1 MSTNANVVK
10 SEPQK
15 AGLDYW
21 RKRVGIPLTI
31 IIFTAVLM
39 MPTPVGLTLAG
50 KKALALLAA
59 LVTMYLTEPVELTVV
74 SLMIIPTAVFLGLGS
89 TKAVLENFATSSI
102 FLLVGATMMAA
113 AMEKT
118 RLAERFTYWLLSTI
132 GCTAQRITL
141 GVTIANIALAFMV
154 PSTTARTAILL
165 PVCLGIIHIF
175 EKSGDY
181 GKNGRLNFAISL
193 LLTLAFTNSTI
204 SAGIL
209 TATVPNPITV
219 DFIAKGGMVIS
230 YMDWMMYGFPPALIT
245 TFFTWWY
252 LRKVFKPESEEI
264 PGGKEL
270 ILQRLKEM
278 GTITGPEWRTLFVF
292 LLVVALWATGGI
304 TKMDTTVACYIGVSL
319 LFLPKFGVIK
329 WKDTNRDS
337 AYHILMMSGGAL
349 AVGEFL
355 MKTGAAKWLAN
366 NVFNSLGLV
375 GASAIVVV
383 AVVLFVVQFSRIG
396 FFGTTG
402 LTVLFMPVLVALA
415 AAANLPAA
423 AIALP
428 AGMLIGG
435 FPFLM
440 FYNTLSNILVFG
452 TGYLTV
458 GDFPKVGG
466 VICLVGV
473 VVYTLCAVTYWRWLG
488 LF

>member
-1 MSTNANVVK
+1 MSTSTNAVTTQPN
-10 SEPQK
+10 K
-15 AGLDYW
+15 AGLDVW
-21 RKRVGIPLTI
+21 RKRIGIPLTI
-31 IIFTAVLM
+31 ILFAAVLK
-39 MPTPVGLTLAG
+39 MPTPAGLTIAG
-50 KKALALLAA
+50 QKALALLTA
-59 LVTMYLTEPVELTVV
+59 LVTLYLTEPVELTVV
-74 SLMIIPTAVFLGLGS
+74 SIMVIPTAVFLGLGNV
-89 TKAVLENFATSSI
+89 KVVLGNFATSPI
-102 FLLVGATMMAA
+102 FLLIGATMMAA

-132 GCTAQRITL
+132 GCTAKRITL

-165 PVCLGIIHIF
+165 PVCLGIINIY
-175 EKSGDY
+175 EKSGDF
-181 GKNGRLNFAISL
+181 GKNGRIKFAVGL

-204 SAGIL
+204 CAGIL

-219 DFIAKGGMVIS
+219 EFIAKSGMVIS
-230 YMDWMMYGFPPALIT
+230 YMDWLMYGFPPALVT
-245 TFFTWWY
+245 TIFTWWY
-252 LRKVFKPESEEI
+252 LRRAFPPETEEI

-270 ILQRLKEM
+270 ITQRLKEM
-278 GTITGPEWRTLFVF
+278 GAITGQEWRTLFVF

-304 TKMDTTVACYIGVSL
+304 TKLDTTVACYIGVSL

-355 MKTGAAKWLAN
+355 MKTGAAKWLAD
-366 NVFNSLGLV
+366 NVFSSLGLV
-375 GASAIVVV
+375 GASTVVV
-383 AVVLFVVQFSRIG
+383 IAVVLFVVQFARIG

-415 AAANLPAA
+415 ATANLPTA

-452 TGYLTV
+452 TGHLTV

-466 VICLVGV
+466 VLCLVGV
-473 VVYTLCAVTYWRWLG
+473 IIYTAFALTYWRWLG

>member
-15 AGLDYW
+15 AGFDYW

-59 LVTMYLTEPVELTVV
+59 LVTLYLTEPVELTVV
-74 SLMIIPTAVFLGLGS
+74 SLMILPTAVFLGLGS
-89 TKAVLENFATSSI
+89 TKVVLENFATSSI

-132 GCTAQRITL
+132 GCSARNISL
-141 GVTIANIALAFMV
+141 GVTLANVALAFMV

-165 PVCLGIIHIF
+165 PICLSIIHMY
-175 EKSGDY
+175 EKTGEY
-181 GKNGRLNFAISL
+181 QKGQRLNFAISL

-204 SAGIL
+204 SAGVL

-219 DFIAKGGMVIS
+219 DFIAKAGTVIT
-230 YMDWMMYGFPPALIT
+230 YMDWLMYGFPPAIVMTL
-245 TFFTWWY
+245 FSWWY
-252 LRKVFKPESEEI
+252 LRKVFKPEREEI

-270 ILQRLKEM
+270 ITQKLNDM
-278 GTITGPEWRTLFVF
+278 GAMTSPEWRTLFVF

-304 TKMDTTVACYIGVSL
+304 TKMDTTVACYLGVSL

-366 NVFNSLGLV
+366 SVFHSLGLA
-375 GASAIVVV
+375 GASSLVVIG
-383 AVVLFVVQFSRIG
+383 AVLFIVQFSRIG

-402 LTVLFMPVLVALA
+402 LTVLFMPVLIALA
-415 AAANLPAA
+415 ATANLPAA
-423 AIALP
+423 AVALP

-440 FYNTLSNILVFG
+440 FYNTISNILIFG

-466 VICLVGV
+466 VLCLVGV
-473 VVYTLCAVTYWRWLG
+473 IVYTICATTYWRWLG